1 MATLV
6 LVRHGRSTANAAGVL
21 AGRAEGVGLDDVGR
35 EQAAA
40 VAARL
45 APAGWVETVSSPL
58 QRCVETARAVV
69 QALQPGEAPTLEPDL
84 TECGYGDWEGRL
96 LKDLVQEP
104 LWQDVQR
111 RPSTVVFPGG
121 ESMEGMQRR
130 AVAAVR
136 RHDERITQRW
146 GAGCAW
152 VAVSHGDVIKS
163 VVADALGLDL
173 DRFQRLHVD
182 PASVTVIRYAEES
195 ATLLAMNTHAG
206 DLSWLAR
213 PRPDGEAVVPGG
225 GAGPAP
231 AVTGGLG

>member
-1 MATLV
+1 MATLI

-21 AGRAEGVGLDDVGR
+21 AGRTAGVALDEVGQ
-35 EQAAA
+35 EQAVK

-45 APAGWVETVSSPL
+45 APSGWVETLTSPL
-58 QRCVETARAVV
+58 ERCVETASAVV
-69 QALQPGEAPTLEPDL
+69 GALRPGEVPTVEEDL
-84 TECGYGDWEGRL
+84 TECGYGEWEGRF
-96 LKDLVQEP
+96 LKDLVKED
-104 LWQDVQR
+104 LWKDVQR

-130 AVAAVR
+130 AVDAVR
-136 RHDERITQRW
+136 RHDARITQRW
-146 GAGCAW
+146 GAECAW

-182 PASVTVIRYAEES
+182 PASVTVIRYAEDT

-206 DLSWLAR
+206 DLAWLAR
-213 PRPDGEAVVPGG
+213 PRPDGDAVVPGG
-225 GAGPAP
+225 GSGPAP
-231 AVTGGLG
+231 GTTGA